1 MLSRLISLVSRV
13 PDLGRALTLD
23 DWAKLLEELRCGY
36 EGTQAA
42 RREGERELLLAIL
55 PSVALNIA
63 IIRPQR
69 TAIFATIY
77 DISARGIMPR

>member
-42 RREGERELLLAIL
+42 RREGERELLT
-55 PSVALNIA
+55 A